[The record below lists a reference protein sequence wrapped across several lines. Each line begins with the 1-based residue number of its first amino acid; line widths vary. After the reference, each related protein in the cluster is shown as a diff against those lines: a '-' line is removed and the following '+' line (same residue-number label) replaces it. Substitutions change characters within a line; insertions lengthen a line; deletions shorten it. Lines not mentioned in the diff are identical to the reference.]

1 MAVSSS
7 TVKGFKYYKSLLG
20 VDAPLQLLFIL
31 ENSATV
37 TVGDA
42 VRLDTNG
49 CIKRCA
55 ATDPAILGIVQGIY
69 DQNGQLGV
77 FSPRIPGTAIA
88 GATLTPD
95 DTITTASDNRTNTSK
110 KLSVYIIPDQG
121 EILYMN
127 QANTTQALTQAMVG
141 SFFNV
146 TSTGALSGQID
157 SNSNSFTSGQFQLVS
172 LDPDND
178 GSTAKGLFR
187 VVQPQLVSGFN
198 GYGTNAVITA

>member
-1 MAVSSS
+1 MAVSSTS
-7 TVKGFKYYKSLLG
+7 VKGFSPVKSLIG
-20 VDAPLQLLFIL
+20 MDAPNELLFIL
-31 ENSATV
+31 ENSSTF

-55 ATDPAILGIVQGIY
+55 NTDPAVLGILSGLY

-95 DTITTASDNRTNTSK
+95 DTLTTASDNRTNVAK
-110 KLSVYIIPDQG
+110 KLSAYVYTDIGD
-121 EILYMN
+121 ELYRN
-127 QANTTQALTQAMVG
+127 IASGALTQANVG

-146 TSTGALSGQID
+146 VSTNAGQID
-157 SNSNSFTSGQFQLVS
+157 QSTASNTSGQFQLVS
-172 LDPDND
+172 LDPDGD
-178 GSTAKGLFR
+178 GNTSKGLFR
-187 VVQPQLVSGFN
+187 VCQQQLISGFN
-198 GYGTNAVITA
+198 GYATNAVITA